1 MIQRILAI
9 ALCSVS
15 SLSFA
20 DATATANS
28 DVLLLEKAKQCINVV
43 SRIERLECFDAA
55 FTGQVERP
63 LITTEIVRSEAWQ
76 RAMDS
81 ETKRQD
87 ALGWIRNE
95 ATGSRGTQSLWFTA
109 AALQPESSNDTPVI
123 LMASCINRISRLELV
138 LPKAAEGA
146 RAEISLDR
154 ERQRWTYDEQG
165 FVLRSGRGLSAISLM
180 RPMKSKDSVLV
191 RSNAKQL
198 DGLVFQT
205 PNAKQSIGELQ
216 ELCGW

>member
-1 MIQRILAI
+1 MIQRILGV
-9 ALCSVS
+9 ALCSIS
-15 SLSFA
+15 SLAFA
-20 DATATANS
+20 DTSAPTSS
-28 DVLLLEKAKQCINVV
+28 DVQLLEKAKQCMNVV
-43 SRIERLECFDAA
+43 SRIERLECFDSA

-63 LITTEIVRSEAWQ
+63 LVVKEIIRSEAWQ

-81 ETKRQD
+81 ETKRRD
-87 ALGWIRNE
+87 TLGWVRNE
-95 ATGSRGTQSLWFTA
+95 TTDSRGTKSLWFTV
-109 AALQPESSNDTPVI
+109 AALQPESNNDTPVI
-123 LMASCINRISRLELV
+123 LMASCINRISRLEIV
-138 LPKAAEGA
+138 LPQAAAGA

-154 ERQRWTYDEQG
+154 ERQKWTYDEQG

-180 RPMKSKDSVLV
+180 RPMKLKDSVLV
-191 RSNAKQL
+191 RSNSKQL